1 MNPNLLDIVALNPKG
16 QSSQT
21 LTLEDIQVNPEL
33 APYLIS
39 SMRSVVW
46 VPHASQ
52 KGTVRAGVR
61 ERPGI
66 EAELVAALIEMGT
79 EMQWGNIHPLT
90 TEGVQAC
97 LDHVSTYIEG
107 PLEIVCNEETDLENV
122 VLPEHVQQTPAKWIP
137 LDCIVIVPMDR
148 SYLGTLWV
156 LGPDRVAALVHNASR
171 GIGVA
176 WR

>member
-1 MNPNLLDIVALNPKG
+1 MNPNLLDIVTLNPKG
-16 QSSQT
+16 SKSQT

-39 SMRSVVW
+39 SMRSVTW
-46 VPHASQ
+46 VPRASQ
-52 KGTVRAGVR
+52 KNTVRAGVR

-66 EAELVAALIEMGT
+66 EAELVAAVIDMGT
-79 EMQWGNIHPLT
+79 EMKWGNVHPLT

-97 LDHVSTYIEG
+97 LEHVATYLDD
-107 PLEIVCNEETDLENV
+107 PLEILCSAETDLDEV
-122 VLPEHVQQTPAKWIP
+122 RIPEEVQQTAAKWIP
-137 LDCIVIVPMDR
+137 TNCLVVVPVDR

-156 LGPDRVAALVHNASR
+156 LGPNSVAALIHNVSR
-171 GIGVA
+171 GMAVA